1 MCIFCKIVS
10 GEIPSYKVYEDD
22 NFLAFLDISQA
33 TYGHTLV
40 IPKKHYANLL
50 EMPNELLS
58 KMFII
63 VKNISEK
70 LTKATQCEGF
80 NILNNNGEAA
90 GQTIHHFHVHIIPRY
105 SNDNLEIKFYDNKL
119 TPDQFNDLVNKIK

>member
-40 IPKKHYANLL
+40 VPKKHYANLL

-70 LTKATQCEGF
+70 LTKTTQCEGF

-105 SNDNLEIKFYDNKL
+105 SNDNLEINFHENKL
-119 TPDQFNDLVNKIK
+119 TPDQFNDLLNKIK